1 MKVRLIILSSAF
13 FLSTTSVL
21 AREHT
26 DVVVMKNGDRLTGEV
41 KGFRASV
48 LYVDLDYVDGTMSIQ
63 WSKVAH
69 LESRQPFI
77 VKTQEGS
84 TYSGAIKALEAP
96 ASQPLKIQVTDQ
108 SGKQVALDASR
119 ITKLDQTSPRFWKR
133 MNGSLNFGTTYSKGD
148 QSTQYNL
155 SSETE
160 YLQER
165 WRAQASF
172 SSNLTSSMGSNAA
185 TRNQV
190 ALGAYRLLP
199 WRNFFYAGLANFLQS
214 YEQGIRHQ
222 SNLGGGIGRNLKN
235 TDRWNFS
242 VLGGPAWQ
250 NTAYEQSITP
260 IHTQNVAAA
269 MIASDLRL
277 FIFKKTN
284 LSLITSVFP
293 ALSQRGRVFVNT
305 NATYY
310 IKLFGNLS
318 WNFSFYGNW
327 DNQPPAKLSGSDYG
341 ESSGVSWTFGNR

>member
-1 MKVRLIILSSAF
+1 MKVRLIILSSAL

-48 LYVDLDYVDGTMSIQ
+48 LYVNLDYVDGTMSIQ

-214 YEQGIRHQ
+214 SE
-222 SNLGGGIGRNLKN
+222 
-235 TDRWNFS
+235 
-242 VLGGPAWQ
+242 
-250 NTAYEQSITP
+250 
-260 IHTQNVAAA
+260 
-269 MIASDLRL
+269 
-277 FIFKKTN
+277 
-284 LSLITSVFP
+284 
-293 ALSQRGRVFVNT
+293 
-305 NATYY
+305 
-310 IKLFGNLS
+310 
-318 WNFSFYGNW
+318 
-327 DNQPPAKLSGSDYG
+327 
-341 ESSGVSWTFGNR
+341 